1 MEIRMPLP
9 NLIVI
14 GAMKC
19 GTTSLHYYLGRHP
32 EIAMSRDKEL
42 NFFVAERNWAKGVD
56 WYASR
61 FPEDARIRGESSPSY
76 TAAARFSGV
85 PARMHAIVPD
95 ARLVYMVRDPVER
108 LISNWVHAVA
118 IGKEDRRL
126 AEAAQD
132 AGYLDRSSYWRQIS
146 VYLEHYPR
154 ERILLIA
161 MEELAEN
168 RAATLRQVYEFL
180 EVDPDVPMPPDLRLH
195 RSDRKRLKTPAGAWI
210 ARSWVGRGVQALP
223 QWVQWRAMEFLY
235 RPFSRKIERP
245 ALSERERALLIE
257 RLREDTNRFREL
269 AGRDFPTWSV

>member
-1 MEIRMPLP
+1 MPLP

-19 GTTSLHYYLGRHP
+19 GTTSLHHYLGRHP

-42 NFFVAERNWAKGVD
+42 NFFVAERNWAKGVG

-76 TAAARFSGV
+76 TVAGRFSGV

-108 LISNWVHAVA
+108 LISHWVHAVA
-118 IGKEDRRL
+118 VGKESRPL
-126 AEAAQD
+126 AAAMQHD
-132 AGYLDRSSYWRQIS
+132 WYLDRSSYWRQIS
-146 VYLEHYPR
+146 AYLEHYAR

-180 EVDPDVPMPPDLRLH
+180 EVDPDVPTLPELRLH
-195 RSDRKRLKTPAGAWI
+195 RSDDKRAKTPAGAWI
-210 ARSWVGRGVQALP
+210 EGSWLGRGVAALP
-223 QWVQWRAMEFLY
+223 QWVKWRAREFLY
-235 RPFSRKIERP
+235 RPFSRRIERP
-245 ALSERERALLIE
+245 ALSEREHAVLIE
-257 RLREDTNRFREL
+257 RLREDTNRFREF